1 MAEYNQPVV
10 VDNGSGVLKA
20 GFAGG
25 ELPQV
30 VFPSYVGTTK
40 HLRMMAGGAYE
51 SGDTF
56 VGSRVQQHRGLF
68 SIKYAMEH
76 GIVTDW
82 DRMQR
87 IWEHMYSKDM
97 LNITSDEHPVLLTEA
112 PLNPAANR
120 VKAAEVFFESFNAPA
135 FFVSPQAVLSLYA
148 SGRTTGVVLDVG
160 DGVSHVVPVY
170 ESFTLPHA
178 ITRMDVAGRDV
189 TNYLQL
195 LCRRAGYNFQTS
207 AELEVVKEI
216 KEKLCYVAFNPT
228 KEEQLASHHSISD
241 ATSGN
246 PSHAS
251 SEYRLPDGNILQQR
265 AMHHVSHNSNVID
278 NVIPLGVQDCLV
290 QAILRADLDLRR
302 TLFSQIILSGGST
315 LFPGFGDRLLS
326 EVRKKAPK
334 DIKIRISAPPARQY
348 STWIG
353 GSILASLATFKTMWI
368 TKAEYE
374 EHGAS
379 IVHRKTI

>member
-10 VDNGSGVLKA
+10 VDNGSGILKA

-25 ELPQV
+25 ELPQA

-68 SIKYAMEH
+68 TIKYAMEH

-97 LNITSDEHPVLLTEA
+97 LNITSEEHPVLLTEA

-160 DGVSHVVPVY
+160 DGVTHVVPVY

-195 LCRRAGYNFQTS
+195 LCRRAGYVFQTS
-207 AELEVVKEI
+207 AELEIVKEI
-216 KEKLCYVAFNPT
+216 KEKLCYVAFNPA
-228 KEEQLASHHSISD
+228 KEEQLAHAAGD
-241 ATSGN
+241 T
-246 PSHAS
+246 PSSAAQAS
-251 SEYRLPDGNILQQR
+251 SEYRLPDGSVLNLGPEKFRAPEILFR
-265 AMHHVSHNSNVID
+265 PDLIGSEYT
-278 NVIPLGVQDCLV
+278 GVQDCLV
-290 QAILRADLDLRR
+290 HAILRSDMDLRK
-302 TLFSQIILSGGST
+302 TLFSQIVLSGGST

-379 IVHRKTI
+379 IVHRKTL